1 MADLSK
7 TARFPGMVDSCVN
20 MLRTLESIATTDGAM
35 LADPTRF
42 VAPSGLAP
50 ECLFEPGFWQAR
62 GELSRVRRGRG
73 AAWFVAADRGGWVL
87 RHYRRGGA
95 LAARMALDRYVWTGE
110 DRVRAFEEFRLLA
123 LLHERGLPV
132 PEPIAARYRR
142 GWLSYRCDLITR
154 RIPQAE
160 PLSELLQRG
169 RLEAAVWQL
178 VGATVARFH
187 RLGVDHADL
196 NANNIL
202 LDVHGAVSVLDFDRG
217 RIRPPG
223 GWRERNLRRLERSF
237 SKVARGLPRDRF
249 MRSDWQALHE
259 AYRRDSATL

>member
-1 MADLSK
+1 M
-7 TARFPGMVDSCVN
+7 P
-20 MLRTLESIATTDGAM
+20 RTLESIATADGAM

-42 VAPSGLAP
+42 VAPPGVAP
-50 ECLFEPGFWQAR
+50 ECLFDPGYWQAR
-62 GELSRVRRGRG
+62 GELARVRRGRG
-73 AAWFVAADRGGWVL
+73 AAWFVAADRGEWVL

-95 LAARMALDRYVWTGE
+95 LAARMSMDRYVWTGE
-110 DRVRAFEEFRLLA
+110 AHVRAFEEFRLLVR
-123 LLHERGLPV
+123 LYEHGLPV
-132 PEPIAARYRR
+132 PEPVAARYRR

-160 PLSELLQRG
+160 PLSELLQRAP
-169 RLEAAVWQL
+169 LAAAVWQS

-202 LDVHGAVSVLDFDRG
+202 LDVYGAVSVLDFDRG

-237 SKVARGLPRDRF
+237 RKVTRRLPAGRF
-249 MRSDWQALHE
+249 EHSDWQALLE
-259 AYRRDSATL
+259 AYRRDATAL

>member
-1 MADLSK
+1 
-7 TARFPGMVDSCVN
+7 
-20 MLRTLESIATTDGAM
+20 M
-35 LADPTRF
+35 LADPTGF
-42 VAPSGLAP
+42 VAPAGVPP
-50 ECLFEPGFWQAR
+50 ESLFDPAYWLAR
-62 GELSRVRRGRG
+62 GGLVRVRRGRG
-73 AAWFVAADRGGWVL
+73 AAWFVASDRGEWVL

-95 LAARMALDRYVWTGE
+95 LAARMSVDRYVWTGE

-123 LLHERGLPV
+123 DLSARGLPV
-132 PEPIAARYRR
+132 PQPIAARYRR
-142 GWLSYRCDLITR
+142 GWFSYRCDLITR

-160 PLSELLQRG
+160 PMSELLQRG
-169 RLEAAVWQL
+169 RLETSVWDA

-223 GWRERNLRRLERSF
+223 EWRERNLRRLQRSF
-237 SKVARGLPRDRF
+237 RKVVRRLPADRF
-249 MRSDWQALHE
+249 TRRDWQALVE
-259 AYRRDSATL
+259 AYRRDAATL